1 MVDRPAAPRPW
12 ADEDIA
18 SAERRFA
25 VRLVLSRRSRGC
37 APAALS
43 TGATSTRTASPF
55 CTARKWSQRHLT
67 ASEKVSLAR
76 IRAEGDV
83 RLEQERIPWEV
94 ALGVVRAAIG
104 SAHGAEYLI
113 HPVHE
118 PRG

>member
-1 MVDRPAAPRPW
+1 MRTSRVVYWGDLDSDGFA
-12 ADEDIA
+12 ILHSA
-18 SAERRFA
+18 S
-25 VRLVLSRRSRGC
+25 GTY
-37 APAALS
+37 P
-43 TGATSTRTASPF
+43 T
-55 CTARKWSQRHLT
+55 LT
-67 ASEKVSLAR
+67 ASENVSLAR
-76 IRAEGDV
+76 IHSEGNV